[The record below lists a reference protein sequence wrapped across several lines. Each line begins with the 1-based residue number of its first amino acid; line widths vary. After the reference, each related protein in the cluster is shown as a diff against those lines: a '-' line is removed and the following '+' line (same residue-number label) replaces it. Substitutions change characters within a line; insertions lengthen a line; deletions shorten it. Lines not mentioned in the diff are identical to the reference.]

1 MDEIMPA
8 KTPTEKIIATP
19 ESPAKKAEPRP
30 SVLIAEDDLF
40 LLKVFQVKFKK
51 AGFNVISAKDGNET
65 LEKLRTENPDIL
77 LLDLVMPQ
85 KSGFEVL
92 EELKRNPGAKK
103 IPIIIVSNLGQE
115 SDVKHAQE
123 LGADE
128 YIIKANYTLQQIVDL
143 VKKKIA

>member
-1 MDEIMPA
+1 MPA
-8 KTPTEKIIATP
+8 KTPTKKTIATP
-19 ESPAKKAEPRP
+19 AVPTKKAEPQP

-51 AGFNVISAKDGNET
+51 AGFNVIGAKDGDET

-77 LLDLVMPQ
+77 LLDLVMPR

-92 EELKRNPGAKK
+92 EELKRNLSAKK
-103 IPIIIVSNLGQE
+103 IPIVIVSNLGQE
-115 SDVKHAQE
+115 ADVTHAKD

-143 VKKKIA
+143 VKKKVGLKT

>member
-1 MDEIMPA
+1 MPT
-8 KTPTEKIIATP
+8 KPPTEKTTATP
-19 ESPAKKAEPRP
+19 AVPTKKTEPQP
-30 SVLIAEDDLF
+30 SVLIAEDDVF

-51 AGFNVISAKDGNET
+51 AGFNVISAKDGDET

-92 EELKRNPGAKK
+92 EELKRNPSAKK

-115 SDVKHAQE
+115 TDVKHAKE

-143 VKKKIA
+143 VKEKIGLKT